1 MQSIPRA
8 TRARM
13 RAAHEADKAPEK
25 ARKRLAQVIGASVIA
40 SLISAA
46 LAVSPGPKPQP
57 NATQSEKSHVLRNQR
72 IEKRETLFRD
82 RKAQHNNYVAPSG
95 SLPRNRK
102 GVSGR

>member
-8 TRARM
+8 ARARM

-57 NATQSEKSHVLRNQR
+57 VNRANALQSEQSHALRNQR
-72 IEKRETLFRD
+72 IEGGKTPVRD
-82 RKAQHNNYVAPSG
+82 GRKKHPGYRPIASRLSPHQ
-95 SLPRNRK
+95 
-102 GVSGR
+102 

>member
-13 RAAHEADKAPEK
+13 RADHEADKAPEK

-57 NATQSEKSHVLRNQR
+57 NATQSEQSHALRNQR
-72 IEKRETLFRD
+72 IEGGKTPIRD
-82 RKAQHNNYVAPSG
+82 GRKKHQGYRPIASRLSPHQ
-95 SLPRNRK
+95 
-102 GVSGR
+102 